1 MLKLPF
7 TSFNLN
13 RDIIRIPKALIL
25 IVFVLVMFSNSAFA
39 AQYPDK
45 VVDKLG
51 NGIAN
56 AVTGFVEIPKTMNIV
71 THRDGVLHGMT
82 IGLFTGLA
90 NSIGRTLS
98 GAFDIATFF
107 VPTTPFVKP
116 AFIWND
122 FNRETTFVEAYL
134 R

>member
-1 MLKLPF
+1 MKK
-7 TSFNLN
+7 
-13 RDIIRIPKALIL
+13 IIQALCAISV
-25 IVFVLVMFSNSAFA
+25 IFAIFSTTASA

-51 NGIAN
+51 NGLAN
-56 AVTGFVEIPKTMNIV
+56 AITGFVEIPKTINIV
-71 THRDGVLHGMT
+71 TRRDGMLHGMT
-82 IGLFTGLA
+82 VGLFTGLA

-116 AFIWND
+116 AFIWHD
-122 FNRETTFVEAYL
+122 FNRETTFVEAYM

>member
-1 MLKLPF
+1 MKKIIEALCVMLAVF
-7 TSFNLN
+7 
-13 RDIIRIPKALIL
+13 DI
-25 IVFVLVMFSNSAFA
+25 FSTTANA

-56 AVTGFVEIPKTMNIV
+56 AVTGVVEIPKTINIV
-71 THRDGVLHGMT
+71 TRRDGMLHGFT
-82 IGLFTGLA
+82 VGLFTGLA
-90 NSIGRTLS
+90 NAIGRTLS
-98 GAFDIATFF
+98 GAFDMATFF

-122 FNRETTFVEAYL
+122 FNRETTFVEAYM